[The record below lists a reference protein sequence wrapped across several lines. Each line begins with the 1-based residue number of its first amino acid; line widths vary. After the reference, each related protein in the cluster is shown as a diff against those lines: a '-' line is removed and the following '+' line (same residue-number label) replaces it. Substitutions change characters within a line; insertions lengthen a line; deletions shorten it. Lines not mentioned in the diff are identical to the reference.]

1 MAVISC
7 LRPPKVL
14 RSGDFSRHY
23 GDIRCRPGSIPSVS
37 RTLTVRSAI
46 SAPDRGSKS
55 GNGALYSIPP
65 PIRPVTFHPEHQE
78 DLLHS
83 VVDLPTG
90 ILINDGQVYRD
101 LLAVRCYEVGM
112 SKTASIETMANMLQ
126 VRNGGDFSR
135 MDGIGMQPS
144 CNS

>member
-7 LRPPKVL
+7 LRPPKAL

-23 GDIRCRPGSIPSVS
+23 GDIRCTPGSIPSVS
-37 RTLTVRSAI
+37 RSTIVRSAI

-55 GNGALYSIPP
+55 GNGALYSIAP
-65 PIRPVTFHPEHQE
+65 PIRPITFHPEQQGA
-78 DLLHS
+78 LLHS

-90 ILINDGQVYRD
+90 ILVNDGQVYRD

-126 VRNGGDFSR
+126 V
-135 MDGIGMQPS
+135 GIGDAYATDEWR
-144 CNS
+144 